1 MNRVGLLRSI
11 LSGGAVGLLVAAV
24 FSCSSVPSSTEAMRS
39 LKTTEEAPEP
49 DSAMAARSGKS
60 LEQIGLGYSV
70 FQRKCLECHEARVP
84 KNPKDPNWHPIMTGM
99 SYNAGLSESEQA
111 AMAAYLEAAAR

>member
-1 MNRVGLLRSI
+1 MTPTGLRRSV
-11 LSGGAVGLLVAAV
+11 LAGAFGLLVAV
-24 FSCSSVPSSTEAMRS
+24 VVSCSTEPTSTEAMRS

-49 DSAMAARSGKS
+49 DAAMASRSGKS

-84 KNPKDPNWHPIMTGM
+84 KNPKDPNWHPIMSGM